1 MKKLI
6 QYAKIALLTIILA
19 EEVRKAMKSEN
30 EITVD
35 ASKIRNYL
43 MNRNQIKFQ
52 SFSPS
57 RGY

>member
-6 QYAKIALLTIILA
+6 QYTKVALLTIILA
-19 EEVRKAMKSEN
+19 EEVRKAKESEN

-43 MNRNQIKFQ
+43 MHRNQIKF
-52 SFSPS
+52 
-57 RGY
+57 